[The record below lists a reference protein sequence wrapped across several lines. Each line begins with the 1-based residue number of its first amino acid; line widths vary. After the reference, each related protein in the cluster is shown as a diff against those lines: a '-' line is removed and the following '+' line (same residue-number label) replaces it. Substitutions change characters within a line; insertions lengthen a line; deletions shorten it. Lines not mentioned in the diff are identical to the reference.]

1 MLIYSLD
8 ENLKSIEFS
17 SKKLID
23 MGFSFKYSLEEML
36 VESIETCRKKGF
48 LLVSSPDQTNS
59 EEVPSIGDNIEHK
72 TGAVLTDGMKLCM
85 NTEPGITAEKSDNC
99 MPAQQMCA

>member
-1 MLIYSLD
+1 MD
-8 ENLKSIEFS
+8 ENLKSTAFS
-17 SKKLID
+17 SKKLTD

-48 LLVSSPDQTNS
+48 LPVSLPDQTKS
-59 EEVPSIGDNIEHK
+59 EEVPSIGDNIEHN
-72 TGAVLTDGMKLCM
+72 TGAVLTDGMMLCK
-85 NTEPGITAEKSDNC
+85 NTEPGIAAEKSDTS